1 MKTMHLE
8 AGIQKM
14 PKLGLIVES
23 SSWSAQFNQFY
34 QTESNLIGFWVLSIS
49 LKKLYMNIF
58 TWIGAN
64 ILESAQ
70 H

>member
-8 AGIQKM
+8 AGIQKIL
-14 PKLGLIVES
+14 KLGLIVES
-23 SSWSAQFNQFY
+23 SSWSAQFY